1 MITGKDDGRKG
12 GRRRREEGKMKKKKG
27 NKNGNEVN
35 RESQTVMELHFR
47 LIY

>member
-1 MITGKDDGRKG
+1 MMEGKE
-12 GRRRREEGKMKKKKG
+12 GRRRREEGKNEKKKKG

-47 LIY
+47 LI